1 MISSVFPASDTISSV
16 CIIPSL
22 RRNFWTHAGLYPSPD
37 GFNEVL
43 LQPTSSPFR
52 RHRFEAGRTRQDNQV
67 SLLRQILLRRPCRRD
82 MQDRPYVYGMRV
94 YLAEPRK
101 LYTAQ
106 MPLLQ
111 VHRMERQP
119 EAGGV
124 LCEVRSQMDPPRGLQ
139 AVHVPQMQIHGLER
153 GSFKAPQDLQRG
165 GPPARRCPVFRGKRV
180 RGGRGRDRRA
190 SGDHSPEDQGHQQGS
205 DQDGA
210 G

>member
-1 MISSVFPASDTISSV
+1 MGRESRVSMEGRCDGGAVQVQESEGKRGSSILLIINVGRDPHNLPHPGLCERYFLHTSFGKASLPAWSLSLSRKSVEKMISSVFPASDTLSSV

-52 RHRFEAGRTRQDNQV
+52 RQRFETGRTRQDNQV
-67 SLLRQILLRRPCRRD
+67 PLLRQILLRRPCRGD
-82 MQDRPYVYGMRV
+82 MQDRSYVYGMRV

-119 EAGGV
+119 EAGGL
-124 LCEVRSQMDPPRGLQ
+124 LCEVRP
-139 AVHVPQMQIHGLER
+139 
-153 GSFKAPQDLQRG
+153 
-165 GPPARRCPVFRGKRV
+165 
-180 RGGRGRDRRA
+180 
-190 SGDHSPEDQGHQQGS
+190 
-205 DQDGA
+205 
-210 G
+210 

>member
-1 MISSVFPASDTISSV
+1 MQG
-16 CIIPSL
+16 CIL
-22 RRNFWTHAGLYPSPD
+22 HLMDLTRFYYSP
-37 GFNEVL
+37 
-43 LQPTSSPFR
+43 PHSPFR
-52 RHRFEAGRTRQDNQV
+52 RQRFETGRTRQDNQV
-67 SLLRQILLRRPCRRD
+67 PLLRQILLRRPCRRD

-139 AVHVPQMQIHGLER
+139 AVYVPQMQIHGLER
-153 GSFKAPQDLQRG
+153 GSFKAPQNLQRG
-165 GPPARRCPVFRGKRV
+165 GPPACRCPVFRGERV
-180 RGGRGRDRRA
+180 RGGLGRDRRA
-190 SGDHSPEDQGHQQGS
+190 SGDHSPEDQGYQQGS

-210 G
+210 GKAVKMTL